1 MPLVGRKLVFLGQN
15 KRTRRSESRNV
26 RVRTLT
32 QHAQEGSMAARC
44 FWRGID
50 APLASEHITEKV
62 ACRDLFCL
70 PRCVPIWNVPNFTY
84 SPAASKQPHAWD
96 SVSLWRC
103 CKHSRVER
111 YRFVLMSKLEKI
123 HSSQLYHP
131 LPLLLG
137 QRGELCRAASAVMH
151 IGHEIIRAL
160 EHPAVAPF
168 DGVAGMDEFQP
179 LREHRV
185 LKAGSGALQVT
196 ARSRSPEAHCLE
208 ELKKRIDKR
217 EEQTS
222 QAVLHTGQ
230 GAVYSSRAFCRL
242 QASA

>member
-1 MPLVGRKLVFLGQN
+1 
-15 KRTRRSESRNV
+15 
-26 RVRTLT
+26 
-32 QHAQEGSMAARC
+32 MAARC
-44 FWRGID
+44 VWRGVD
-50 APLASEHITEKV
+50 APLASEHITEEV
-62 ACRDLFCL
+62 ACRDRVCL

-196 ARSRSPEAHCLE
+196 ERSRSPEAHCLE

>member
-1 MPLVGRKLVFLGQN
+1 
-15 KRTRRSESRNV
+15 
-26 RVRTLT
+26 
-32 QHAQEGSMAARC
+32 
-44 FWRGID
+44 
-50 APLASEHITEKV
+50 
-62 ACRDLFCL
+62 
-70 PRCVPIWNVPNFTY
+70 
-84 SPAASKQPHAWD
+84 
-96 SVSLWRC
+96 
-103 CKHSRVER
+103 
-111 YRFVLMSKLEKI
+111 MSKLEKI

-196 ARSRSPEAHCLE
+196 ERSRSPEAHCLE

-230 GAVYSSRAFCRL
+230 GAVYSSRAFAVCKPLLDAAPIGAESWLRRPGPDPPDHQRQKPPRRSPKL
-242 QASA
+242 RR